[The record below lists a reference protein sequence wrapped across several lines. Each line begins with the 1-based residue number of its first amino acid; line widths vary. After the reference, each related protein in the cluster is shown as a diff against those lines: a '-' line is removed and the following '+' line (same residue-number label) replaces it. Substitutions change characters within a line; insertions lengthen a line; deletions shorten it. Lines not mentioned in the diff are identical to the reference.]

1 MMASFGAVIIYVL
14 AVAFTIMAFLRRDGT
29 LGMGVNRAI
38 EQSFI
43 IIPRMIFAL
52 IAAGF
57 IVKLIP
63 TEIIMANLGAESGF
77 RGILIG
83 AVTGIIV
90 PAGPVVAFALAAA
103 FAVEGASAPALVA
116 FITSWSV
123 FATHRVLIFEMPMLG
138 ARWVGLRTLAVLP
151 LPLVAGGLAMLVTRF

>member
-1 MMASFGAVIIYVL
+1 MSGFGATVIYVL
-14 AVAFTIMAFLRRDGT
+14 AVIVTIVAFLRRDGT
-29 LGMGVNRAI
+29 LGLGVNRAI
-38 EQSFI
+38 EQSLI
-43 IIPRMIFAL
+43 IIPKMIFAL

-63 TEIIMANLGAESGF
+63 TEIIIANLGAGSGF

-83 AVTGIIV
+83 TVTGLIV

-123 FATHRVLIFEMPMLG
+123 FATHRVLIFELPMLG
-138 ARWVGLRTLAVLP
+138 TRWMALKLLSVTP
-151 LPLVAGGLAMLVTRF
+151 LPFIAGGLAMLAIRV